1 MQAVGTT
8 LQKHNRGFGQS
19 SMKSNVLLV
28 KIKYKYETV
37 WKREEKEMFQEI
49 ISQMK
54 TSADLLR
61 HTQTKSKSI
70 TVSGHI
76 MVIKCLIH
84 QFINCLMN
92 LVI

>member
-1 MQAVGTT
+1 
-8 LQKHNRGFGQS
+8 
-19 SMKSNVLLV
+19 
-28 KIKYKYETV
+28 
-37 WKREEKEMFQEI
+37 MFQEI

-61 HTQTKSKSI
+61 YTQTKSKSI
-70 TVSGHI
+70 TVRGHI

-92 LVI
+92 LII

>member
-1 MQAVGTT
+1 
-8 LQKHNRGFGQS
+8 
-19 SMKSNVLLV
+19 
-28 KIKYKYETV
+28 
-37 WKREEKEMFQEI
+37 MFQEI

-70 TVSGHI
+70 TVRGHI

-92 LVI
+92 LII